1 MTENI
6 DKANTT
12 VVPAEVPTAKLQKT
26 EVEAVDTE
34 LPSSSD
40 SLSKLNADQ
49 PVESSEQPQPL
60 KQKTKVVISDDDD
73 DDDQEQQDNEAS
85 VMEQQRKKQAV
96 KQKSNVANKPEDT
109 SSKSKVKAAS
119 TSKPVKKVTKRQ
131 RDSDDDEDDDDDD
144 QYGVTDLVDE
154 DEDPNEELEGLDTSN
169 IITTG
174 RRTRGARVKYTFNED
189 DDNDD
194 GEDD

>member
-12 VVPAEVPTAKLQKT
+12 VAPAEVPTAKLQKT
-26 EVEAVDTE
+26 EVEAADTE

-49 PVESSEQPQPL
+49 PAESSEQPQPL
-60 KQKTKVVISDDDD
+60 KQKTKVVISDDDN

-85 VMEQQRKKQAV
+85 VVEQQREKSAV
-96 KQKSNVANKPEDT
+96 KQKSKAANKPEDT

-131 RDSDDDEDDDDDD
+131 RDSDDDQDDDDDD

-194 GEDD
+194 DEDD